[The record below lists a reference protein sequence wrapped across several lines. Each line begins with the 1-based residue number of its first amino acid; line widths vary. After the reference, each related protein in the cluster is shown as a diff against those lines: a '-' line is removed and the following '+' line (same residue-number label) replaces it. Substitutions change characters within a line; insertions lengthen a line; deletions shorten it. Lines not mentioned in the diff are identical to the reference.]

1 MIRSTLA
8 TAAIALFA
16 LVSPAVAQA
25 DPIADQ
31 CSKALPQFV
40 EQCLAQ
46 NGAAPTSDGSGSV
59 AKVGPTKYYNGN
71 AADVVIGYDKDKP
84 LKNEDG
90 SPKLDPK
97 TGEQMYAP
105 IMAAGDPTY
114 GTKPGTEAGKTDAD
128 GNVVRDLSG
137 YQYK

>member
-1 MIRSTLA
+1 MIRTIVA
-8 TAAIALFA
+8 VAAIALYAFA
-16 LVSPAVAQA
+16 APAAQA

-31 CSKALPQFV
+31 CARATIPTAL
-40 EQCLAQ
+40 C
-46 NGAAPTSDGSGSV
+46 NGTGGSAPTNDGSGSV
-59 AKVGPTKYYNGN
+59 RQVGPTKYYNGQG
-71 AADVVIGYDKDKP
+71 ADVVIGYDKDKP
-84 LKNEDG
+84 LTNEGG

-114 GTKPGTEAGKTDAD
+114 GTKPGTEAGKTDSD